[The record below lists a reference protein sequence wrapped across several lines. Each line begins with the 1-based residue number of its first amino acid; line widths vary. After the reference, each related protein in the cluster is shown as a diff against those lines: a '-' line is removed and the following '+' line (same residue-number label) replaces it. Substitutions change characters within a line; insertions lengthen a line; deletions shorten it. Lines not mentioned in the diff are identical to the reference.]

1 MSAPAT
7 RRPLGRP
14 TTGGRKPH
22 RVMDIVAGLG
32 SAATRRA
39 NPYVVG
45 RPLTGASAGL
55 YFGREEVFDWLAEN
69 LSGAGQPNALL
80 LYGRRRI
87 GKTSTL
93 YQLVEGERGRTLR
106 HDYARPLVTAYID
119 LQRLAGRPTD
129 EWLRLLAR
137 DICRRVNTS
146 SLERSVPDSG
156 LPGETAYAAFDR
168 CLDRLEQTTPG
179 DSLIL
184 LAVDEFEQ
192 IQSGIAAGSLDAAV
206 LPFLRSQIQH
216 RRRVAFLICGAHGL
230 LDPFWRPITDLTARY
245 ELGPL
250 SAEQAEALIRRPVA
264 DGLTYD
270 DAAIEMIWRAT
281 GGHPFLIQ
289 TLCHRLV
296 SRINRRG
303 QANISA
309 EDVAQVMDYLIA
321 ERVWEPVMEAVG

>member
-1 MSAPAT
+1 MAQF
-7 RRPLGRP
+7 GR
-14 TTGGRKPH
+14 THTL
-22 RVMDIVAGLG
+22 I
-32 SAATRRA
+32 A

-45 RPLTGASAGL
+45 RPLTGASADL
-55 YFGREEVFDWLAEN
+55 YFGREEVFAWLAEN
-69 LSGAGQPNALL
+69 LSGPGQPNALL

-93 YQLVEGERGRTLR
+93 YQLVEGAHGQALR
-106 HDYARPLVTAYID
+106 HNRLRPLVAAYID

-137 DICRRVNTS
+137 DICRRVGTS
-146 SLERSVPDSG
+146 GLDRVAPDSSR
-156 LPGETAYAAFDR
+156 PGETAYAAFDR

-192 IQSGIAAGSLDAAV
+192 IQSGIADGALDAAV

-216 RRRVAFLICGAHGL
+216 RQRVAFLISGAHGL
-230 LDPFWRPITDLTARY
+230 LDPFWLPITDLTARY

-250 SAEQAEALIRRPVA
+250 TPEQAEALIRQPVA
-264 DGLTYD
+264 GALAYD
-270 DAAIEMIWRAT
+270 DAAVAAIQHTT

-296 SRINRRG
+296 SRANRRG
-303 QANISA
+303 PNEIGAV
-309 EDVAQVMDYLIA
+309 DVAQVVEQLTA
-321 ERVWEPVMEAVG
+321 EGVWQPAMEVTR

>member
-1 MSAPAT
+1 MALA
-7 RRPLGRP
+7 GR
-14 TTGGRKPH
+14 TETL
-22 RVMDIVAGLG
+22 I
-32 SAATRRA
+32 A

-93 YQLVEGERGRTLR
+93 YQLVEGERGRALR
-106 HDYARPLVTAYID
+106 HDRARPLVAAYID

-137 DICRRVNTS
+137 DICRRVGTS
-146 SLERSVPDSG
+146 GLERSVPDSG

-192 IQSGIAAGSLDAAV
+192 IQSGITAGTLDAAV

-216 RRRVAFLICGAHGL
+216 RRRVAFLISGAHGL
-230 LDPFWRPITDLTARY
+230 LDPFWRPITDLTARH

-250 SAEQAEALIRRPVA
+250 TPSQAEALIRQPV
-264 DGLTYD
+264 DGSLVYG
-270 DAAIEMIWRAT
+270 DAAVAAIWQAT
-281 GGHPFLIQ
+281 GGHPFHIQ

-296 SRINRRG
+296 SLMNRRG
-303 QANISA
+303 QAEIA
-309 EDVAQVMDYLIA
+309 VEDVAHVVEQLGSEGA
-321 ERVWEPVMEAVG
+321 WEPAMEATQ

>member
-1 MSAPAT
+1 MDNAIGFSQAST
-7 RRPLGRP
+7 R
-14 TTGGRKPH
+14 H
-22 RVMDIVAGLG
+22 
-32 SAATRRA
+32 A

-45 RPLTGASAGL
+45 RPLAGASAAL
-55 YFGREEVFDWLAEN
+55 YFGREEVFEWLAEN
-69 LSGAGQPNALL
+69 LTGTAQPNALL

-93 YQLVEGERGRTLR
+93 YQLVEGERGRALS
-106 HDYARPLVTAYID
+106 HDCARPLAPAYID

-137 DICRRVNTS
+137 EICRRVGTS
-146 SLERSVPDSG
+146 GLERSVPDSG
-156 LPGETAYAAFDR
+156 PPGETAYAAFDR
-168 CLDRLEQTTPG
+168 CLDRLEQTTPAG
-179 DSLIL
+179 SLIL

-192 IQSGIAAGSLDAAV
+192 IQSGIAAGTLDEAV

-216 RRRVAFLICGAHGL
+216 RQRVAFLISGAHGL

-250 SAEQAEALIRRPVA
+250 TPEQAEALICRPVA
-264 DGLTYD
+264 GTLDY
-270 DAAIEMIWRAT
+270 DAAAVAAIWQVT

-296 SRINRRG
+296 SRMNRRG
-303 QANISA
+303 QAVIA
-309 EDVAQVMDYLIA
+309 ADDVAHVIEQLTA
-321 ERVWEPVMEAVG
+321 EGVWEPAVEMAR